1 MAKIGFRLNIFTLL
15 LILAMAQLSL
25 GLTSLQTTKQEDAVS
40 TIRKFIVENPHKAI
54 HLINSIA
61 TITNSDTIALIGTL
75 KAKAYLTLGILD
87 TAKIQIDS
95 LTTTNNLALENS
107 LFEIV
112 DVRVQYH
119 MAGGNYAASLQ
130 EINHQ
135 LKHNPFKT
143 SKKLSAKFTI
153 LKAKIFEH
161 QKQYPEALSVLKK
174 GLQSFENFNDI
185 EINALFYQNIAS
197 LYFQTDQFSIAND
210 WYSKALENYAEL
222 DDTLNQ
228 IILLKNVS
236 LANRGLSQFDEANAY
251 LQRAQSFAIAMD
263 RPDQLADIYNLMGSL
278 RLRSGKLTEAL
289 EYYEQS
295 LILREDLELLSS
307 VASTIENIARVQ
319 RDLGEFDNAANNLL
333 RVIQIRQGLNDLKSL
348 ASAYNEMGN
357 LNSQR
362 GDFADALMNYLTSLK
377 IRQQANLTEDIARSL
392 TNIGLT
398 YRKIGSFT
406 NALNYLEQAIE
417 LIDQSGDPLSQ
428 AYVYIHHGNTLRDVN
443 RSEEAI
449 QSYSTALKLREQTGN
464 KQAIAQAYKSLAY
477 AYGDIKQFDKAR
489 ELLNNALYITKELGD
504 ETRTAD
510 IYNELGNISQQIGD
524 HEESIEYFQLASTLY
539 AKHFDLD
546 KRALCIRKIGEAQTA
561 LGQYQN
567 AFIHLE
573 LALNLA
579 GKTNN
584 PKLKELTFLAL
595 YNYHLQ
601 KGEYKEALSFYT
613 QHISLS
619 DSLNNLNK
627 QEAIWQ
633 ASLDLELN
641 KKVEQIKQI
650 EGEVESLRTEAQLKS
665 VQLEQQRL
673 YRKFIN
679 LILIFVVVIAVGS
692 IYGYIVIRKKNKYL
706 GEANEKLSQ
715 SEKDLKTLV
724 QTKDKLFSIIAH
736 DLRSPF
742 TALLGLTE
750 VLAKQELNP
759 QEVTEFGQ
767 HLHDSSQKLLT
778 LIDNLLQWSR
788 SQTGKIKLEPK
799 EVNLRKLI
807 EEVVTIQHI
816 QAEAKKISIY
826 VNIDKNQTLI
836 VDCDTL
842 STVIRNLLSNSVK
855 FTPEGGSISISAAM
869 SNKTTTI
876 AITDTGVGM
885 EPEEIEKLFKIEDS
899 FSKKG
904 TNQESGTGLGLII
917 CKEFIEMNGGEI
929 DVSSKQGMGT
939 TFTITLPNS

>member
-1 MAKIGFRLNIFTLL
+1 MAKISLKISVIKLL
-15 LILAMAQLSL
+15 LILVVAQTSL
-25 GLTSLQTTKQEDAVS
+25 GFVNLQTTIQEDTVS
-40 TIRKFIVENPHKAI
+40 TINKFVIENPHKAI
-54 HLINSIA
+54 YLINSIT
-61 TITNSDTIALIGTL
+61 TIANADTIALINTL
-75 KAKAYLTLGILD
+75 KAKAYLALGFLD
-87 TAKIQIDS
+87 SAKVQIDS
-95 LTTTNNLALENS
+95 LTNTDNLVLENS
-107 LFEIV
+107 LFEIINI
-112 DVRVQYH
+112 RVQYH
-119 MAGGNYAASLQ
+119 MATDNYTASLQ
-130 EINHQ
+130 EVNHQ
-135 LKHNPFKT
+135 LKQNPLNT
-143 SKKLSAKFTI
+143 SKELNAKLTI
-153 LKAKIFEH
+153 LKAKVFEH
-161 QKQYPEALSVLKK
+161 QKQYPEALSILDK
-174 GLQSFENFNDI
+174 GLLNFESFNSI
-185 EINALFYQNIAS
+185 EINALFYRNIAN
-197 LYFQTDQFSIAND
+197 LYFQTDQFSSANN

-222 DDTLNQ
+222 NDTLSQ
-228 IILLKNVS
+228 IILLKNIS
-236 LANRGLSQFDEANAY
+236 LANRGLSQFDKANAY
-251 LQRAQSFAIAMD
+251 LQRAQSLAIAID
-263 RPDQLADIYNLMGSL
+263 RPDELADIYNLMGSL
-278 RLRSGKLTEAL
+278 RLRSGKLSEAL

-295 LILREDLELLSS
+295 LILRQDLDLLSS

-319 RDLGEFDNAANNLL
+319 RDLGEFDKATNNLL
-333 RVIQIRQGLNDLKSL
+333 KVIQIREGLNDLQSL

-357 LNSQR
+357 LNSQK
-362 GDFADALMNYLTSLK
+362 GNFADALMNYLTSLK

-398 YRKIGSFT
+398 YRKVGSFT

-417 LIDQSGDPLSQ
+417 LINKSGDPLSQ

-449 QSYSTALKLREQTGN
+449 KSYSMALKLREPTGN

-477 AYGDIKQFDKAR
+477 AYADIKEFGKAR
-489 ELLNNALYITKELGD
+489 ELLNNALRITKEIGD
-504 ETRTAD
+504 ETQTAD
-510 IYNELGNISQQIGD
+510 IYNELGNLSQQIGEY
-524 HEESIEYFQLASTLY
+524 EESIGYFQLASTLY
-539 AKHFDLD
+539 AKHFDLA
-546 KRALCIRKIGEAQTA
+546 KRALCIRKIGEVQTA

-579 GKTNN
+579 SKTNN

-601 KGEYKEALSFYT
+601 KGEYKEALNFYT

-619 DSLNNLNK
+619 DSLKSLNK
-627 QEAIWQ
+627 QETIWQ

-641 KKVEQIKQI
+641 KKVEKIKQI
-650 EGEVESLRTEAQLKS
+650 EGEIESLRTEAELKS
-665 VQLEQQRL
+665 VQLEQQKL

-692 IYGYIVIRKKNKYL
+692 IYGYIVIRRKNKHL
-706 GEANEKLSQ
+706 GDANEKLSQ
-715 SEKDLKTLV
+715 SEKNLKILV

-759 QEVTEFGQ
+759 QEVSEFGQ
-767 HLHDSSQKLLT
+767 HLHESSQKLLT

-799 EVNLRKLI
+799 KVNLRELI
-807 EEVVTIQHI
+807 EEVVTLQHI

-826 VNIDKNQTLI
+826 VDIDENQTLI
-836 VDCDTL
+836 VDYPTL
-842 STVIRNLLSNSVK
+842 ATVIRNLLSNGIK
-855 FTPEGGSISISAAM
+855 FTPESGSISIATTM

-876 AITDTGVGM
+876 SITDTGVGM
-885 EPEEIEKLFKIEDS
+885 EPEEVEKLFRIEDS
-899 FSKKG
+899 FSKQG

-917 CKEFIEMNGGEI
+917 CKEFVEMNGGKI
-929 DVSSKQGMGT
+929 SVSSKQGMGT